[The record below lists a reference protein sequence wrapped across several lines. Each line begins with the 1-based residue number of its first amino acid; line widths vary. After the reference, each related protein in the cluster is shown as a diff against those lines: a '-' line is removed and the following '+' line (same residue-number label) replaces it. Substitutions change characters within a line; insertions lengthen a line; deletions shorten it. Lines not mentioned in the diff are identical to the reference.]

1 MRNYILALLLLS
13 VTWTMEA
20 QVKWETGTFVGGAGY
35 MGDLSPGRFPLAKTT
50 QPAVGGFVRYYVSPN
65 WAIRTLGLYG
75 QLKGSDANSPT
86 ENNRNPRNYSF
97 QTRFSEVDFNIEWD
111 PFGKS
116 HYPESKHRY
125 RARITPYFLLGF
137 GIAHFSSKTS
147 YNVPIDENADPKIL
161 QDVASSTPHWIPVI
175 PMGAGIKFDMGKTST
190 LAFETVLRYT
200 KNDYIDGVSQTGNP
214 KANDYYSTIGV
225 HYSFRIA
232 ARDSDGDGIID
243 KMDRCK
249 LLAGVATARG
259 CPDQDG
265 DGVEDAEDICPGI
278 PGLPEFSGCPDTDCD
293 GFMDSEDK
301 CPFDFGF
308 EDTGGCP
315 DGDNDCV
322 PDSADVCPTEAGLAQ
337 FLGCPDSDGD
347 NYPDKDDPCP
357 FDAGM
362 PEYGPCPPPDTD
374 CDGLIDKYD
383 RCPEIADTTTT
394 SGCPDTDKDGLIDLD
409 DRCPKE
415 AGVLAR
421 GGCPEVKKEDLMI
434 LIRAQKEVRFKTGS
448 AVLLPSSKKILD
460 LIADMMTRYPFYQMT
475 IVGHTDSQGKDAAN
489 MVLSKKRAQACRD
502 YLLVKKILASRMEH
516 DGKGET
522 QPIADN
528 KTAKGRVLNRRVTF
542 DLVLL
547 EAAPKK

>member
-1 MRNYILALLLLS
+1 MRNYILAFLLLPL
-13 VTWTMEA
+13 TWTTNA
-20 QVKWETGTFVGGAGY
+20 QVKWETGVFAGGAGY
-35 MGDLSPGRFPLAKTT
+35 MGDLSPGRFPLTKEI
-50 QPAVGGFVRYYVSPN
+50 QPAAGGFVRYHLNSTWSVRSLA
-65 WAIRTLGLYG
+65 WYG
-75 QLKGSDANSPT
+75 QLKGSDANFPVQ
-86 ENNRNPRNYSF
+86 NPDHARNYSF
-97 QTRFSEVDFNIEWD
+97 QTSFSEVDVNLEWD
-111 PFGKS
+111 PFGKTR
-116 HYPESKHRY
+116 YPESKFRY
-125 RARITPYFLLGF
+125 RPRITPYFLM
-137 GIAHFSSKTS
+137 GIGMSHFSSKTS
-147 YNVPIDENADPKIL
+147 YNVRIDENANPKIL
-161 QDVASSTPHWIPVI
+161 QDVDNAKPAWLPVI
-175 PMGAGIKFDMGKTST
+175 PFGAGLKIDLGKTST
-190 LAFETVLRYT
+190 LAFETLFRYT
-200 KNDYIDGVSQTGNP
+200 RSDNIDGVSQTGNP
-214 KANDYYSTIGV
+214 KVNDYYSTIGV
-225 HYSFRIA
+225 HYSFRIV

-249 LLAGVATARG
+249 LLAGVVTAKG
-259 CPDQDG
+259 CPDKDG
-265 DGVEDAEDICPGI
+265 DGIEDAEDICMDI

-293 GFMDSEDK
+293 GIMDSEDN

-322 PDSADVCPTEAGLAQ
+322 PDSSDVCPTEAGLAQ

-357 FDAGM
+357 FDQGM

-374 CDGLIDKYD
+374 CDGLIDRYD

-394 SGCPDTDKDGLIDLD
+394 CGCPDTDKDGIIDLD

-415 AGVLAR
+415 AGVAAK

-434 LIRAQKEVRFKTGS
+434 LIRAQKEVRFKTSS

-460 LIADMMTRYPFYQMT
+460 LIAEMMTRYPFYQMT
-475 IVGHTDSQGKDAAN
+475 IVGHTDSQGKDASN
-489 MVLSKKRAQACRD
+489 LILSKKRAQACQD
-502 YLLVKKILASRMEH
+502 YLKVKKILVERMKY

-528 KTAKGRVLNRRVTF
+528 KTVQGRVLNRRVTF

-547 EAAPKK
+547 EVVPQK